1 MPNTF
6 HRHVGQLAVLGF
18 GGQTVP
24 SELRAL
30 AREWDLGGA
39 IFFARNVEAPDQV
52 AELAFDL
59 QALAQ
64 EIPLWVGV
72 DQEGGR
78 VARFKTPFTEWP
90 PMSSLGRHGDTG
102 LVVRFATALADEL
115 SAVGINLDFAP
126 VLDIY
131 HGGAD
136 SVIGD
141 RALASHPEEVGRL
154 GRQLVETLQEHGV
167 AACGKHFPGHGD
179 CRVDSHLELPVIE
192 HPPERLRTHE
202 MVPFQEA
209 IAADVASVMTAHV
222 LYPALDEEQPATLS
236 RTIVSEILRNELQ
249 HEGLIVTDDL
259 EMEAVTGTRSVEEAA
274 IGALRAGCDT
284 LLICSDAM
292 DRHAAVLEAVIH
304 AVETNALDRRV
315 VERALRRQERVKSR
329 FLGGTQPA
337 RPLSGRELRARVGT
351 VFNQAVADEM
361 ARA

>member
-1 MPNTF
+1 LPNTL

-18 GGQTVP
+18 GGQTV
-24 SELRAL
+24 SAELRAL
-30 AREWDLGGA
+30 SREWDLGGA

-78 VARFKTPFTEWP
+78 VARFKAPFTEWP
-90 PMSSLGRHGDTG
+90 PMSSLGRRGDLG
-102 LVVRFATALADEL
+102 LVVRFAAALADEL
-115 SAVGINLDFAP
+115 SAVGVNLDFAP

-131 HGGAD
+131 HEAAD

-141 RALASHPEEVGRL
+141 RALATRPEEVGRL
-154 GRQLVETLQEHGV
+154 GRQLVETLQDHGV

-179 CRVDSHLELPVIE
+179 GRADSHQELPVIG
-192 HPPERLRTHE
+192 HPPERLRAHE
-202 MVPFQEA
+202 MVPFREA

-236 RTIVSEILRNELQ
+236 RTIVTDILRNEFE
-249 HEGLIVTDDL
+249 HKGLIVTDDL
-259 EMEAVTGTRSVEEAA
+259 DMKGVSGTRSVEEAA

-284 LLICSDAM
+284 LLICSDAV
-292 DRHAAVLEAVIH
+292 DRHAAVLEAIIH

-329 FLGGTQPA
+329 FLAGPEPV
-337 RPLSGRELRARVGT
+337 RPLSGRELRARIGT
-351 VFNQAVADEM
+351 AFNQAVADEM